1 MNSIDKCL
9 NCGASDLLVDEDN
22 DMITCH
28 QCGAT
33 WESIESYHDEKSDIM
48 TNTGKEEG
56 Q

>member
-1 MNSIDKCL
+1 MSSIDKCL

-33 WESIESYHDEKSDIM
+33 WESIESYHDEKSEF
-48 TNTGKEEG
+48 TNNRSQK
-56 Q
+56 